1 MQLEPRTAPT
11 FYFIGVTT
19 GKSSINRIFP
29 KWMEI
34 VGQEVQL
41 AGIDVP
47 LHAPAATYRA
57 IVNHIKQDPLVRG
70 ALVTTHKIDLFNA
83 ARDLFDELDPN
94 AQLCGEVSCIA
105 KRAGGLRGVA
115 GDPISSGRTWEH
127 FVPAGHFAATHGDVL
142 CFGSGGAAVA
152 TTVYL
157 AQAADRPARVTLVD
171 VSRERLNHAHEIHA
185 QLQTDIHF
193 DYILNADPYVNDAHL
208 SNLPPGSVVINGTG
222 MGKDLPGS
230 PITAA
235 GIFPQNGYA
244 WEFNYRGELNFLHQ
258 AERQAT
264 ARNLTIE
271 DGWVYFLHG
280 WTIVVAE
287 VLQFDL
293 TPELFAC
300 MDAAAREHR

>member
-1 MQLEPRTAPT
+1 MPFANPTAPT

-19 GKSSINRIFP
+19 GQSSINRIFP

-34 VGQEVQL
+34 VGQDVQL
-41 AGIDVP
+41 SGIDVP

-57 IVNHIKQDPLVRG
+57 IVEHIKHDPMVRG
-70 ALVTTHKIDLFNA
+70 GLVTTHKIDLLNA
-83 ARDLFDELDPN
+83 AHDLFDELDAN

-105 KRAGGLRGVA
+105 KRDRQLRGVA
-115 GDPISSGRTWEH
+115 GDPISSGRTWER
-127 FVPAGHFAATHGDVL
+127 FIPAGHFAATSAEVL

-157 AQAADRPARVTLVD
+157 AQAVDRPKRFTLVD
-171 VSRERLNHAHEIHA
+171 VSPERLNHARAIHA
-185 QLQTDIHF
+185 QLHTDIQF
-193 DYILNADPYVNDAHL
+193 EYVLNSYPYDNDAL
-208 SNLPPGSVVINGTG
+208 MSRLPPGSVVINGTG

-235 GIFPQNGYA
+235 GIFPQDGFA

-258 AERQAT
+258 AERQAA
-264 ARNLTIE
+264 ARNLTVE

-280 WTIVVAE
+280 WTLVVAE

-293 TPELFAC
+293 TPEVFAKL
-300 MDAAAREHR
+300 DAAARNT